1 MSLNAKQQLFV
12 EEYLKDLNAKQAAI
26 RSGYSEKTAYSIGPE
41 NLNKPEIQKAIVE
54 AQQKR
59 LERTQIDADYVL
71 KRHEEIDQLDIFDI
85 VSDDFRALRPL
96 SEWPKAWRTSLNGF
110 DVSELFE
117 YLDGE
122 KELSGFLKKIKLPDK
137 LKNLELMGKH
147 TAVGAYKEQ
156 VHQTHDISDDLK
168 ELADRLPN

>member
-1 MSLNAKQQLFV
+1 VSLNAKQQLFV
-12 EEYLKDLNAKQAAI
+12 EEYLKDLNATQAAI
-26 RSGYSEKTAYSIGPE
+26 RAGYSEKTARYTGCE
-41 NLNKPEIQKAIVE
+41 NLTKPNIQEAIEKA
-54 AQQKR
+54 QKLR
-59 LERTQIDADYVL
+59 LERTQVDADYVL

-85 VSDDFRALRPL
+85 VNDDFRSLKPL